1 MNFFDFQ
8 SILVQDISP
17 AYLSVLL
24 QLYREET
31 FSGLFHLKQSKGE
44 VLLFLAHGELKLSYM
59 LEEGRWKA
67 LRTIEQESLLQ
78 RIGGDLR
85 VFRFHPAML
94 RLLRLYVENGHTS
107 CANVENYAPNELL
120 SWLEGAFREHGHGIA
135 CIKAQKQ
142 AGLILTYPDGSN
154 PQDIVT
160 WNESGSQHGPL
171 ALNLLE
177 NQQGPFD
184 LAYFPLA
191 LASEA
196 WKEYQ
201 LYVTLQKFLQL
212 LFQRFRY
219 LAGQAMTKHVSDQ
232 MNHLCSR
239 QNWHFTFQEG
249 LVFHAHFFSSI
260 QEAQQVYQKILQAV
274 ENFMGLVIGESFVR
288 QTFQEMQKRLPTEE
302 RQVIAS
308 VLEPQPTRYPSME
321 IA

>member
-1 MNFFDFQ
+1 MNLFDFQ
-8 SILVQDISP
+8 RILVQDISP

-44 VLLFLAHGELKLSYM
+44 VLLFLAHGALKLSYM

-94 RLLRLYVENGHTS
+94 RLLRLYVENSHTS
-107 CANVENYAPNELL
+107 CAGVENYPLNELL
-120 SWLEGAFREHGHGIA
+120 SWLKDAFREYGHGIA

-142 AGLILTYPDGSN
+142 AGLILTYPDGSD
-154 PQDIVT
+154 PQDVVT
-160 WNESGSQHGPL
+160 WSESGSQRGPL

-191 LASEA
+191 SESEA
-196 WKEYQ
+196 WKEYL
-201 LYVTLQKFLQL
+201 LYVAMQKFLQL
-212 LFQRFRY
+212 LFQRFHL
-219 LAGQAMTKHVSDQ
+219 LAGQAMTTHVSDQ
-232 MNHLCSR
+232 MNHLCSH
-239 QNWHFTFQEG
+239 QGWHFTFREG
-249 LVFHAHFFSSI
+249 LVFHEHFFASM
-260 QEAQQVYQKILQAV
+260 QEAQQVYQKILQTV
-274 ENFMGLVIGESFVR
+274 VNFMGLVIGESFVR
-288 QTFQEMQKRLPTEE
+288 QTLQEMQKRLPPEE

-308 VLEPQPTRYPSME
+308 ALEPQSTRHLSTE